1 MGKSKLDGNNRQNF
15 IIYTVHIPRLHLQHF
30 PNPKPNHEPSLSG
43 QRYCLREQPHFIERQ
58 IFKMAVE
65 LRRNQHKRK
74 KDSNNNK
81 NPAKKKSKKSI
92 ELKDLTL
99 KEIDR
104 LNGEICHLE
113 EEIFQKEASCAAGYS
128 FETLQRIGTELLD
141 SNRSSDLP
149 GSSHGNDRSEL
160 EKDIDVLNSRIS
172 SLESFAGIRFVENN
186 VSVLS
191 KTNSTT
197 VILRRMSGTCQRISF
212 AVEFEVKEDE
222 KIESAPSPE
231 NEGK

>member
-1 MGKSKLDGNNRQNF
+1 
-15 IIYTVHIPRLHLQHF
+15 
-30 PNPKPNHEPSLSG
+30 
-43 QRYCLREQPHFIERQ
+43 
-58 IFKMAVE
+58 MAVE

-74 KDSNNNK
+74 KDSNKNK

-104 LNGEICHLE
+104 LNDEICHLE

-128 FETLQRIGTELLD
+128 FETLQRIGTELLGNNQW
-141 SNRSSDLP
+141 SSGPSDLP

-172 SLESFAGIRFVENN
+172 TLESFAGIRFEENN
-186 VSVLS
+186 VNVLS

-197 VILRRMSGTCQRISF
+197 VILRRMSGTCQRVSF

-231 NEGK
+231 NEGE